1 MHTID
6 DFLKYSDLTRYD
18 IAKISGISETTLA
31 DANQRPV
38 NKMTVK
44 VVQAIAM
51 GVGMTPG
58 RTLDE
63 LLRVEGNPIMQFI
76 QAHPYM
82 NHDLVKEVKEFM
94 SDAAEKG
101 IFVENLNF
109 DQYYN
114 QPDTNERAEIALRN
128 KFLGL
133 KDMVKQME
141 DSQSE

>member
-58 RTLDE
+58 
-63 LLRVEGNPIMQFI
+63 
-76 QAHPYM
+76 
-82 NHDLVKEVKEFM
+82 
-94 SDAAEKG
+94 
-101 IFVENLNF
+101 
-109 DQYYN
+109 
-114 QPDTNERAEIALRN
+114 
-128 KFLGL
+128 
-133 KDMVKQME
+133 
-141 DSQSE
+141 

>member
-1 MHTID
+1 
-6 DFLKYSDLTRYD
+6 
-18 IAKISGISETTLA
+18 
-31 DANQRPV
+31 
-38 NKMTVK
+38 
-44 VVQAIAM
+44 
-51 GVGMTPG
+51 
-58 RTLDE
+58 
-63 LLRVEGNPIMQFI
+63 MQFI

-128 KFLGL
+128 KLLDL

>member
-63 LLRVEGNPIMQFI
+63 LLKVEGNPIMQFI
-76 QAHPYM
+76 
-82 NHDLVKEVKEFM
+82 
-94 SDAAEKG
+94 
-101 IFVENLNF
+101 
-109 DQYYN
+109 
-114 QPDTNERAEIALRN
+114 
-128 KFLGL
+128 
-133 KDMVKQME
+133 
-141 DSQSE
+141 

>member
-58 RTLDE
+58 RT
-63 LLRVEGNPIMQFI
+63 
-76 QAHPYM
+76 
-82 NHDLVKEVKEFM
+82 
-94 SDAAEKG
+94 
-101 IFVENLNF
+101 
-109 DQYYN
+109 
-114 QPDTNERAEIALRN
+114 
-128 KFLGL
+128 
-133 KDMVKQME
+133 
-141 DSQSE
+141 